1 MNFTP
6 LSNDRPSIRIAA
18 SYMVLSDYNYRAR
31 RLVMERAASPL
42 ASPLIVA
49 LDFPSAEPAARLLER
64 LLAVPVGMFKVGSEL
79 FTAAGPQFVS
89 ETLRQKNRA
98 VFLDLKFHDIPNT
111 VAGAAH
117 AAARLGVTL
126 LTVHAAGGVA
136 MMRAAASAVHEV
148 SPETRLLAVTLL
160 TSLAKEDLV
169 RGGVVGAP
177 QDHVLRLAEMAV
189 QAGLDG
195 VVASPEEVAALRR
208 YFPRPFLLVTPGI
221 RPTWATPPATVAED
235 QRRVATP
242 AAALAAGA
250 DLIVVGRPITSAPDP
265 EEAANRVLEELQA
278 GTRPF

>member
-1 MNFTP
+1 
-6 LSNDRPSIRIAA
+6 
-18 SYMVLSDYNYRAR
+18 
-31 RLVMERAASPL
+31 MERAASPL

-49 LDFPSAEPAARLLER
+49 LDFPSAEPAARLVER
-64 LLAVPVGMFKVGSEL
+64 LRAVPVGLFKVGSEL

-111 VAGAAH
+111 VAGAAR
-117 AAARLGVTL
+117 AAARLGVSL

-136 MMRAAASAVHEV
+136 MMRAAAGAVREV

-160 TSLAKEDLV
+160 TSLAQEDLV

-195 VVASPEEVAALRR
+195 VVASAAEAATVRR

-221 RPTWATPPATVAED
+221 RPSWARRPAAQAED
-235 QRRVATP
+235 QQRVATP
-242 AAALAAGA
+242 ADALAAGA
-250 DLIVVGRPITSAPDP
+250 DFVVVGRPITSAPDP
-265 EEAANRVLEELQA
+265 EEAANRVLRELRA
-278 GTRPF
+278 GTGPF